1 MGEFAMKYRSAGA
14 STVRNLLFGCA
25 IFLFAPAAVLAQ
37 GGRGSVSGLV
47 SDPSGAV
54 VPTAKVTIL
63 NHATAITEST
73 ITTAAGLYSFVSLSP
88 GLYQVTATASGF
100 ETVVKENVTV
110 SVDQVSTVNFAMR
123 LGKVSEVV
131 TVSGSTD
138 LVDTDNSTV
147 GQLITAQ
154 VIDRVPLLTRDVF
167 QLVQLSAGV
176 LPANATPNASDTQNI
191 FLARPEIDVS
201 SYTINGALQGQVYY
215 MLDGSPIGI
224 AENNSASII
233 PAFQV
238 PEDGVDEYRV
248 ETQNTP
254 ATYQSGGGGVIS
266 LVTKSGGEKFHGDGF
281 VYIRPNAL
289 AANDYFNKLYNPGS
303 GTPDYHR
310 YQEGG
315 AISGPIL
322 RKKLFF
328 FGDYEGTQQE
338 SYDPG
343 GTFTVPTAAERTGDF
358 SADHFTV
365 YDPLLP
371 DKADGTRQA
380 FPGNK
385 IPQAD
390 LNPIALSFAQKFPAA
405 NQPGVGPYH
414 SNNFIAPGLDPL
426 TSEKFDVRLDYHLS
440 DKQNIFGR
448 FSFTRLFFSNANFF
462 DNDYD
467 SYYFQNTTN
476 ARNVLLADDLTLSST
491 SVLQLRYSF
500 TRHFE
505 NQTGDPR
512 QLSVNIATLG
522 FPQSLASQVRYPDLP
537 VMNFGDG
544 TEAIGGTNNYN
555 TFIFASEN
563 SDAGATYSKSLGKHE
578 LSAGAEYQKRYM
590 NVGQPPYPAGQYGF
604 DNTPTSSTTFAGDGS
619 DFASFLLGMGQTPG
633 SESTDFTI
641 DLFAAESNPYYG
653 LFVQDN
659 YHLTHSLTLN
669 LGLRWDIFGGRN
681 ERHNRLEYFDPTLQA
696 SSNSV
701 SYTGGEVF
709 ARSGARSPFD
719 TNFGNVGPRASFAWQ
734 PVHRFVLRGGAG
746 IYYGP
751 SSEMVGNT
759 GLDSDG
765 YSTQTN
771 WDSTNYNA
779 DGNTIFNTTANC
791 PNNGLVTGCYS
802 LSNPF
807 PGGLVEPVG
816 SSLGAATNLGSTL
829 ATVLHSERTLT
840 TYNFN
845 FGFEYEFPHETVF
858 SAAYVGSRGLFLPLG
873 SADLNQLSL
882 QTIGQYRTS
891 LCVVPDSTCIMVPNT
906 WEAIQPATNANYGLS
921 TVPLWV
927 VKQPYPQFGN
937 GGYGGGNGVNVNGY
951 PGGDSDYSSL
961 QMKVEKR
968 MTKHFTT
975 LAAFTWGKLIT
986 DDAAPPL
993 GFVGYHGVGAPQD
1006 WKNLNLE
1013 HSLSAQD
1020 VKDQF
1025 NWQLSYDLPVGK
1037 GRAVNL
1043 NGAANEALG
1052 GWTVNTVVYLST
1064 GVPIASPNGT
1074 ENPYFAQRVNLNCD
1088 PGKGA
1093 PHNANDWFNYT
1104 CFSQP
1109 ADLFAPGT
1117 APAFLGSIRT
1127 DGAHQLD
1134 VSVYK
1139 NFTLPREMNLRF
1151 EASAYNFTNSV
1162 QMGYPN
1168 VFWNPNPTP
1177 GPNGNMA
1184 GFGQVYNAANLPR
1197 QIQFGAKFTF

>member
-1 MGEFAMKYRSAGA
+1 MKTRNASVWPARIVASIGVFLLCAG
-14 STVRNLLFGCA
+14 T
-25 IFLFAPAAVLAQ
+25 AALAQ
-37 GGRGSVSGLV
+37 AGRGGISGLI
-47 SDPSGAV
+47 SDPSGAAV
-54 VPTAKVTIL
+54 GSAKVTVL
-63 NHATAITEST
+63 NHSTGVSEST
-73 ITTAAGLYSFVSLSP
+73 VSTAAGLYSFVSLTP
-88 GLYQVTATASGF
+88 GSYEVTASSAGF
-100 ETVVKENVTV
+100 ESVAHDNVTV
-110 SVDQVSTVNFAMR
+110 SVDQVSTVNIALR
-123 LGKVSEVV
+123 VGSVSEVV
-131 TVSGSTD
+131 TVSQSTD

-147 GQLITAQ
+147 GQLIDAQ
-154 VIDRVPLLTRDVF
+154 TIDRVPLFSRDVF

-176 LPANATPNASDTQNI
+176 LPANGTPNASDTANI
-191 FLARPEIDVS
+191 FNARPEIDVS
-201 SYTINGALQGQVYY
+201 SYTINGSLQGNVYY

-254 ATYQSGGGGVIS
+254 ASYQSGGGGVIS
-266 LVTKSGGEKFHGDGF
+266 LASKSGGDKYHGDGF

-315 AISGPIL
+315 AIGGPVL
-322 RKKLFF
+322 HKKLFF
-328 FGDYEGTQQE
+328 FGDYEATQQE

-358 SADHFTV
+358 SADSFTV
-365 YDPLLP
+365 YNPLAP
-371 DKADGTRQA
+371 DKADGTRQPFA
-380 FPGNK
+380 GNK

-390 LNPIALSFAQKFPAA
+390 LNPIALEFATKYPAP
-405 NQPGVGPYH
+405 NQPGIGPYH
-414 SNNFIAPGLDPL
+414 SNNFVAPGLDPQN
-426 TSEKFDVRLDYHLS
+426 SQKFDVRIDFHQS
-440 DKQNIFGR
+440 EKQSIFGR
-448 FSFTRLFFSNANFF
+448 FSFDRLFFSDANFF
-462 DNDYD
+462 PNDYD
-467 SYYFQNTTN
+467 SFYFQNITN
-476 ARNVLLADDLTLSST
+476 ARNILVGDDLTLSST

-500 TRHFE
+500 TRHYE
-505 NQTGDPR
+505 DQTGDPR
-512 QLSVNIATLG
+512 QLGTDISTLG
-522 FPQSLASQVRYPDLP
+522 FPSSLAAQVRYKDLP
-537 VMNFGDG
+537 VMNFGNG

-563 SDAGATYSKSLGKHE
+563 SDANATYSKSISKHE
-578 LSAGAEYQKRYM
+578 LSTGFEFQKRYM
-590 NVGQPPYPAGQYGF
+590 NVGQPPFPSGQYGF

-619 DFASFLLGMGQTPG
+619 DFGAFLLGMGQTPG

-641 DLFAAESNPYYG
+641 DLFAAESNPYYSA
-653 LFVQDN
+653 FAQDN
-659 YHLTHSLTLN
+659 YHVTHTLTLSA
-669 LGLRWDIFGGRN
+669 GLRWDIFGGRN
-681 ERHNRLEYFDPTLQA
+681 ERHNRLEYFNQTLQDT
-696 SSNSV
+696 V
-701 SYTGGEVF
+701 DGVPFTGGEVF
-709 ARSGARSPFD
+709 AKSGSRSPFD
-719 TNFGNVGPRASFAWQ
+719 TNMKNFGPRISFAWQ
-734 PVHRFVLRGGAG
+734 PVHRFVVRGGAG

-751 SSEMVGNT
+751 STEMVGNS

-765 YSTQTN
+765 FATQTN

-779 DGNTIFNTTANC
+779 DGNTIFNSTSNC
-791 PNNGLVTGCYS
+791 PNNGSVTGCYS

-807 PGGLVEPVG
+807 PGGLVEPIG
-816 SSLGAATNLGSTL
+816 SSQGAATNLGSTL
-829 ATVLHSERTLT
+829 ATVQHAPRTLT

-845 FGFEYEFPHETVF
+845 FGVEYEFPHQTVL

-873 SADLNQLSL
+873 SVDLNQLSL
-882 QTIGQYRTS
+882 ETIRKYGTS
-891 LCVVPDSTCIMVPNT
+891 LCVVPDNTCVMVPNK
-906 WEAIQPATNANYGLS
+906 WEAIQPSTNGNYGLP

-927 VKQPYPQFGN
+927 SLQPYPQFGN

-951 PGGDSDYSSL
+951 GGGDSDYSSL

-993 GFVGYHGVGAPQD
+993 GFVGYHGVGSPQD
-1006 WKNLNLE
+1006 WKDLNLE
-1013 HSLSAQD
+1013 HSVSAQD
-1020 VKDQF
+1020 VKYQF
-1025 NWQLSYDLPVGK
+1025 NWQVSYDLPVGQ

-1043 NGAANEALG
+1043 NGVANQALG
-1052 GWTVNTVVYLST
+1052 GWTVNTIVYAST

-1074 ENPYFAQRVNLNCD
+1074 ENPYFSQRVNLICD

-1093 PHNANDWFNYT
+1093 PHSANDWFNYT

-1109 ADLFAPGT
+1109 TNLFAPGT
-1117 APAFLGSIRT
+1117 APAFLSSIRT
-1127 DGAHQLD
+1127 DGAHDLD

-1139 NFTLPREMNLRF
+1139 NFKLPRESNLRF
-1151 EASAYNFTNSV
+1151 EVSAYNFTNSV

-1168 VFWNPNPTP
+1168 VFWNPNPSP

-1184 GFGQVYNAANLPR
+1184 GFGQVYNASNLPR
-1197 QIQFGAKFTF
+1197 QIQFGSKFTF